1 MNQSWRSNGVIAIII
16 QKQDIQIKEIR
27 GILVVI
33 LLVMGKL
40 VMIGNIWSI
49 VYIIFMI
56 FIKQFYL
63 LQSVTINTSEVP
75 SGYIVL

>member
-27 GILVVI
+27 GILLVI

-40 VMIGNIWSI
+40 VVIGNMLSI
-49 VYIIFMI
+49 VYIIFYDI
-56 FIKQFYL
+56 YKTILFIA
-63 LQSVTINTSEVP
+63 I
-75 SGYIVL
+75 